1 MSGDI
6 PRSVATGRRV
16 AKVLLLFATLITLF
30 AAIWL
35 IATWLTQPV
44 AV

>member
-1 MSGDI
+1 MDDDI
-6 PRSVATGRRV
+6 PHAVVTGRRV
-16 AKVLLLFATLITLF
+16 AKALLLFATLITLF

-35 IATWLTQPV
+35 FAAWMTQPI